1 MLSTGGPRG
10 KLAEEASTI
19 MHEPNKKQMFKF
31 LFVMSFVMM
40 ASQSGTYM
48 NVCTPLFI
56 EQYGWEGSAKDLNE
70 ALMNTLPAIGT
81 IFGSGLGAKLIGS
94 GRARTFIIACCVGIF
109 GSSFTFIKNWYVFL
123 LAKFIVG
130 ASIGMTGVT
139 VARYIDDYVPLA
151 WTGVSQATSLAF
163 LQAGVFLSTIMGA
176 ILPPDDDKEALKE
189 DTSWRIIFAVQ
200 PILLIV
206 SIILF
211 LALIRHDP
219 PRFYI

>member
-1 MLSTGGPRG
+1 M
-10 KLAEEASTI
+10 A
-19 MHEPNKKQMFKF
+19 KF
-31 LFVMSFVMM
+31 LFVMSFAMM

-56 EQYGWEGSAKDLNE
+56 EQYGWEDGNAKDLNE

-94 GRARTFIIACCVGIF
+94 GRARTFVIACFVGII

-139 VARYIDDYVPLA
+139 VGRYI
-151 WTGVSQATSLAF
+151 
-163 LQAGVFLSTIMGA
+163 
-176 ILPPDDDKEALKE
+176 
-189 DTSWRIIFAVQ
+189 
-200 PILLIV
+200 
-206 SIILF
+206 
-211 LALIRHDP
+211 
-219 PRFYI
+219 